1 MFSYATLKFLRKS
14 VVNQEIGISKTI
26 ITLHKVCICVINI
39 LTSSLFS
46 LANMSTTSTDSTIEM
61 DDILASEVQNSVQQS
76 AQSEYQNVLQ
86 RFSQAIDFSDPTKEI
101 RILDLNNYL
110 NDPTKSS
117 EVKFGPATFF
127 Q

>member
-46 LANMSTTSTDSTIEM
+46 LANMSTSTDSTIEM
-61 DDILASEVQNSVQQS
+61 NDILGGEVQNSVQQS

-101 RILDLNNYL
+101 RILDWMDYL

>member
-46 LANMSTTSTDSTIEM
+46 LANMSTSTDSTIEM
-61 DDILASEVQNSVQQS
+61 DDILAGEVQNSVQQS

-117 EVKFGPATFF
+117 EVKFLQCTLHF
-127 Q
+127 

>member
-1 MFSYATLKFLRKS
+1 
-14 VVNQEIGISKTI
+14 
-26 ITLHKVCICVINI
+26 
-39 LTSSLFS
+39 
-46 LANMSTTSTDSTIEM
+46 MSTSTDSTIEM
-61 DDILASEVQNSVQQS
+61 NDILAGEVQNSVQQS

-101 RILDLNNYL
+101 RILDWMDYL

-127 Q
+127 PIKSETNFSL

>member
-46 LANMSTTSTDSTIEM
+46 LANMSTSTDSTIEM
-61 DDILASEVQNSVQQS
+61 DDILAGEVQNSVQQS

-101 RILDLNNYL
+101 RILDWMDYL